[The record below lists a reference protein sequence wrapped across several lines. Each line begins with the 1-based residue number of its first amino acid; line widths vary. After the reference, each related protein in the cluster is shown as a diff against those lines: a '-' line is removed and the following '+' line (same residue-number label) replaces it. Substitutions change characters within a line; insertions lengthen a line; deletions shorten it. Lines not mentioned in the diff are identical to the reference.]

1 MGIERFLFGDP
12 AIASLQRSLDVQTLR
27 SELVAANL
35 ANVDTPGYKARDVD
49 FTKVLATEEKRLGG
63 SLSMETSDPRHLSGN
78 DGGSIP
84 IEVQEDDESNM
95 RVDGNTVDQDKELQK
110 LAEIQL
116 LYEAS
121 VTAITRKFTLI
132 SDVIN
137 NAKI

>member
-12 AIASLQRSLDVQTLR
+12 AIASLQRSLDVQSLR

>member
-1 MGIERFLFGDP
+1 MLF
-12 AIASLQRSLDVQTLR
+12 RS
-27 SELVAANL
+27 
-35 ANVDTPGYKARDVD
+35 
-49 FTKVLATEEKRLGG
+49 VLATEEKRLGG

-84 IEVQEDDESNM
+84 IEVLEDDESNM

>member
-63 SLSMETSDPRHLSGN
+63 SLSMETSDPRHLSAG

-121 VTAITRKFTLI
+121 ITAITRKFTLI